1 MVPEGSP
8 LRGAVTPLVAHFVG
22 DVTVAEA
29 LRTICTAAIE
39 ATPTADVAGVAT
51 TVDVRVGTYVIADPE
66 VQQLEEDQYRTG
78 DGPGAEALRT
88 GRTVV
93 IEFTSD
99 DGSHTRFRQA
109 ADVHGFRSAMAVPLT
124 AGPQTVGALT
134 LYAREAHAL
143 TASTAAELEEL
154 AIQAAFTLLNHQ
166 AYWDARSLSE
176 NLEHAMASRAVIEQA
191 KGIIMATNGC
201 TPDEAFEQLR
211 QQSQH
216 ENVKVRE
223 IAAEIV
229 QRTQRR

>member
-166 AYWDARSLSE
+166 AYWE
-176 NLEHAMASRAVIEQA
+176 IGRAHV
-191 KGIIMATNGC
+191 
-201 TPDEAFEQLR
+201 
-211 QQSQH
+211 
-216 ENVKVRE
+216 
-223 IAAEIV
+223 
-229 QRTQRR
+229 